1 LLGATLAAAF
11 VVGFLK
17 TSVSAGTGLVLTST
31 LSLVLP
37 APVVLG
43 LISPL
48 MLMSDP
54 IAMRFY
60 WRRWDARQVRLLV
73 PATTLGLL
81 AGTWALT
88 LLSESW
94 LRRTIGLIALA
105 LALLQLAVIGRA
117 RPLFGERPHW
127 LVGVA
132 VGMVTGVASMV
143 AHSGGVVSALYLLG
157 AGLSTAALIAT
168 VTAVYATTN
177 IVKVVLYWKIGFLT
191 PYVLLVDLLAAPVV
205 LLGAWLGYRLNRV
218 LPRRAF
224 ELALL
229 IIAIAGALRLLLT

>member
-1 LLGATLAAAF
+1 

-31 LSLVLP
+31 LSVVLP
-37 APVVLG
+37 APIVLG

-60 WRRWDARQVRLLV
+60 WRRWDSRQLRLLV
-73 PATTLGLL
+73 PATTLGIL

-88 LLSESW
+88 LLSEPW
-94 LRRTIGLIALA
+94 LRRTIGLVALA

-132 VGMVTGVASMV
+132 VGIVTGVASIV
-143 AHSGGVVSALYLLG
+143 AHSGGVVAALYLLG
-157 AGLSTAALIAT
+157 TGLPAAALIAT
-168 VTAVYATTN
+168 VTAVYAMTN
-177 IVKVVLYWKIGFLT
+177 LIKVVLYWKIGFLT
-191 PYVLLVDLLAAPVV
+191 PVVLMTDVLALPIV
-205 LLGAWLGYRLNRV
+205 LLGAWLGYRLNRM

-224 ELALL
+224 ELAILA
-229 IIAIAGALRLLLT
+229 IAIAGALRLLLS